1 MRICVIFNPAARGN
15 KARHFRHHL
24 DEIGG
29 QAAFKA
35 TTAPGDAQRLA
46 SEAIADGF
54 DLIVA
59 AGGDGTVNEVLN
71 GIGDAPNGF
80 ESARRFAAWDDECL
94 CARTKNSA
102 AA

>member
-1 MRICVIFNPAARGN
+1 MAAKEHNELKNKDNFFRVLCVPLRLNFAVRICVIFNPAARGN

-29 QAAFKA
+29 KSALKA
-35 TTAPGDAQRLA
+35 TAAPGDARRLA
-46 SEAIADGF
+46 AEAVAEKY

-71 GIGDAPNGF
+71 G
-80 ESARRFAAWDDECL
+80 
-94 CARTKNSA
+94 
-102 AA
+102 